1 MDTIPTNLKHFLI
14 LAITFGVV
22 YWFQVV
28 DDKKRCKERTGIYD
42 KIKLPLLVTAI
53 VGLIMFWDN
62 DKILNVFV
70 AADCNVPANAL
81 QEFSNPN
88 PVNNTFMKPEVGMF
102 KESNLFKDSGNSFKQ
117 PEFEVYTSLPEW

>member
-1 MDTIPTNLKHFLI
+1 MDTIPTNLKHFLV

-42 KIKLPLLVTAI
+42 KIKLPLLVSAI

-70 AADCNVPANAL
+70 AAECNVP

-102 KESNLFKDSGNSFKQ
+102 KESNMFKDLGNSFKQ

>member
-62 DKILNVFV
+62 DKILAVFV
-70 AADCNVPANAL
+70 AGECNVPQGAL
-81 QEFSNPN
+81 QEFTNPN
-88 PVNNTFMKPEVGMF
+88 PIQPNNTFMKPEVGMF
-102 KESNLFKDSGNSFKQ
+102 KDTGSNFKQ
-117 PEFEVYTSLPEW
+117 PDFEVYTSLPEW